1 MNNNFL
7 KELLKDLQTLSL
19 KIEKGMNIDEEDMV
33 KIIEKIKKIKELFT

>member
-1 MNNNFL
+1 MNNNLL

-33 KIIEKIKKIKELFT
+33 KIIEKIKKIKKLFT